1 MSPCSS
7 VPVALWRPSELQDG
21 WDGAV
26 VTCSPIG
33 APLGRERVFSGSRNA
48 SSSSSD
54 FCFHRRSR
62 KATRYRS
69 GRPWG
74 GEEDTVRREAFPET
88 QRVSRSP
95 QSLVCTQ
102 SGQSL
107 TGALVWGQK
116 SLTHLVLMAI
126 TQPHLEASIPLHN
139 STSRVSAHLP
149 GFKCRV
155 NGKTHPT
162 SALRLM
168 WSPLW
173 AHIDVND
180 SSLELTCG

>member
-1 MSPCSS
+1 MPPLPPLTSASTGDQGKPHGTEVVGPGEGRKIQSG
-7 VPVALWRPSELQDG
+7 VKPFQRHREYHEALSLWS
-21 WDGAV
+21 
-26 VTCSPIG
+26 
-33 APLGRERVFSGSRNA
+33 APRV
-48 SSSSSD
+48 D
-54 FCFHRRSR
+54 
-62 KATRYRS
+62 
-69 GRPWG
+69 
-74 GEEDTVRREAFPET
+74 
-88 QRVSRSP
+88 
-95 QSLVCTQ
+95 
-102 SGQSL
+102 GQSL

-180 SSLELTCG
+180 SSLELTCGEALNPAALLGHSPCLSSCPQCTRAEAAAISQAATTSGSAKP